1 MQICFIS
8 RKKNRSTSKED
19 ANLFYLEEKF
29 RSTSKDVALFYFEDR
44 VVHMQ
49 IIYIQERDYNNCIK
63 TIML

>member
-1 MQICFIS
+1 MFYFEK
-8 RKKNRSTSKED
+8 KKNKSTSKED

-29 RSTSKDVALFYFEDR
+29 RSTSKEDVALFYFEDR